1 MEKMLKV
8 QVPILAILI
17 VAVVIPMVEVSAAD
31 ERLFQDDFSG
41 TSLDATKWY
50 TYTGTPAVSGGKL
63 TLTNGVLYS
72 HKFFRFGTLEFN
84 ASIGV
89 LTNPC
94 AIHLQGYPDP
104 NSQDRI
110 SFTFGS
116 YGQHE
121 LLSYYDGS
129 FTNKVDAGSWDT
141 SWHVWKI
148 VWESDRILLY
158 KDAALQ
164 STMTITTDVNL
175 NYTRIKIDTASLG
188 SNTFYMDW
196 IKFTEDYEGGGREEP
211 SIEKCR
217 QYTNLMTKFSTYTWS
232 GEDLKLTIIAQCS
245 GATDAHW
252 QFHIPAAYKN
262 YFVEVKVNGTKVT
275 SNINFIRAKRVLNF
289 SSAFTTINKEIVL
302 KLIDPPEWLVDF
314 SYWFMVATG
323 VSLAP
328 LLKIWDRLSK
338 KHRLLPYIVILLGFV
353 FLALAVWFVW
363 RWISFQAAYLSI

>member
-1 MEKMLKV
+1 MLKV
-8 QVPILAILI
+8 QVLILAILI
-17 VAVVIPMVEVSAAD
+17 IAVVTPMVEVNAAD

-41 TSLDATKWY
+41 ASLDATKWY
-50 TYTGTPAVSGGKL
+50 TYTGTPVVSGGKL

-84 ASIGV
+84 ASIGA

-175 NYTRIKIDTASLG
+175 NHTRIKIDTASLG

-232 GEDLKLTIIAQCS
+232 GEDLKLTIMAQCS

-252 QFHIPAAYKN
+252 QFHIPPAYKN

-275 SNINFIRAKRVLNF
+275 SNINFIRATRVLNF
-289 SSAFTTINKEIVL
+289 SSSFTTINKEIVL

-314 SYWFMVATG
+314 AYWFMAATG

-328 LLKIWDRLSK
+328 LLKTWDRLSK
-338 KHRLLPYIVILLGFV
+338 KHRLLPYIVILLGLV

-363 RWISFQAAYLSI
+363 QWIIFQAAHPRL